1 MYDAAIIGAGP
12 SGLTAAARLAHFG
25 VKVCLIE
32 AHTRL
37 GGLNSWHHVKGLE
50 VSSGLHAFTN
60 YTTGGRG
67 GALGKLLR
75 QLRIRFDDLELYPQ
89 GVSSIRFPSATLR
102 FTNDPE
108 FFRQQVA
115 ETFPNDIAGFDRL
128 RLAVTSTDEGEFTTR
143 QTSARAVLEEYIHN
157 PLLVDMLFCPVM
169 FYGNPGGVG
178 DGMDKTRSKPDMDWL
193 LFCVVWKCIFETGL
207 ACPAGGMRGIW
218 EQLAARFADNGGELI
233 TGVGVRELTTT
244 ADEKKV
250 RTLVL
255 TDGREIEARTVFSS
269 AGMQETARLLGDD
282 EIRLDDSPI
291 SIVEGVSILDQPSTS
306 AGLEDTTVFYSL
318 EDVFAFARPQGL
330 TDRRSGVLCAMDN
343 YLLPE
348 EKKKPVLK
356 ATCLASYP
364 AWRSLEIVKE
374 DKPFANLFPEEEK
387 KIVLHPEQQAA
398 VDKIG
403 AALDDGRFQSFLLHG
418 ATGSGKTEV
427 YMRLI
432 AKTLE
437 MGKGALVLVPEVSLT
452 PQTVSRFRKR
462 FGNIAVLHYKLG
474 EGERAEH
481 WRRLSSGQVRL
492 AVGARSAV
500 FAPVRDL
507 GLIVVDEEHEKSYK
521 QDNDPRYNARD
532 IALVRASITNACAI
546 LGSATPSLE
555 SWQNAHIG
563 KHSLVRMPTRAGGAR
578 TPTVK
583 VVDLRQEWAD
593 VKQPVLFSRELERE
607 LEQCLKRKE
616 QAILFLNR
624 RGFHTII
631 RCPACGDSVE
641 CDHCDIAMTHHR
653 SQNLLRCGY
662 CGFEKRVPDVC
673 PTCGSATLRFG
684 GVGTERIE
692 DILAGIFPKARLL
705 RMDSD
710 SMSAKDSHAEAL
722 VSFSRGDYDILLGTQ
737 MVAKGLD
744 FPNVTLVG
752 VLMADGALGM
762 SDFRA
767 PERTFQLV
775 TQVIGRAGRSDKAGK
790 AVVQAFQPDHHAV
803 KFAIAQDYQSFVD
816 AEIPDRLRRGYPPFG
831 RLARVVVSGK
841 DSKQVVEKA
850 RRLGDACKRTAP
862 EKGRLLG
869 PAACEVERV
878 QGVFRWHMIFFAP
891 EYKTLAAWLAAAE
904 VKPGEEKNVRVIID
918 VDPASMQ

>member
-1 MYDAAIIGAGP
+1 MENKGESELYAGVVVEAPLTKIFHYRVPPDLVGTIAPGDRVEAPFGRRTLRGVAVSLTRVPPIDPKLIKNILNASAEEERIPEDILELTKWVASYYQASWGMTLAAAVPAGVKHGRQERQRRRIRLAQ
-12 SGLTAAARLAHFG
+12 SLEEVAAATAAARKKAP
-25 VKVCLIE
+25 KQADC
-32 AHTRL
+32 
-37 GGLNSWHHVKGLE
+37 
-50 VSSGLHAFTN
+50 
-60 YTTGGRG
+60 
-67 GALGKLLR
+67 
-75 QLRIRFDDLELYPQ
+75 
-89 GVSSIRFPSATLR
+89 
-102 FTNDPE
+102 
-108 FFRQQVA
+108 
-115 ETFPNDIAGFDRL
+115 
-128 RLAVTSTDEGEFTTR
+128 
-143 QTSARAVLEEYIHN
+143 
-157 PLLVDMLFCPVM
+157 
-169 FYGNPGGVG
+169 
-178 DGMDKTRSKPDMDWL
+178 
-193 LFCVVWKCIFETGL
+193 
-207 ACPAGGMRGIW
+207 
-218 EQLAARFADNGGELI
+218 LAAILQLYSDDPGIELF
-233 TGVGVRELTTT
+233 T
-244 ADEKKV
+244 
-250 RTLVL
+250 
-255 TDGREIEARTVFSS
+255 
-269 AGMQETARLLGDD
+269 
-282 EIRLDDSPI
+282 DSPELKPHI
-291 SIVEGVSILDQPSTS
+291 SPPVVK
-306 AGLEDTTVFYSL
+306 ALE
-318 EDVFAFARPQGL
+318 AKGII
-330 TDRRSGVLCAMDN
+330 
-343 YLLPE
+343 
-348 EKKKPVLK
+348 
-356 ATCLASYP
+356 
-364 AWRSLEIVKE
+364 EIVKE

-398 VDKIG
+398 VNAVG
-403 AALDDGRFQSFLLHG
+403 AALDAGRFQSFLLHG

-481 WRRLSSGQVRL
+481 WRRLTSGQVRL

-500 FAPVRDL
+500 FAPVKDL

-532 IALVRASITNACAI
+532 IALVRASLTNACAI

-563 KHSLVRMPTRAGGAR
+563 KHTLISMPTRAGGAR
-578 TPTVK
+578 TPSVK

-631 RCPACGDSVE
+631 RCPACGDAVE

-653 SQNLLRCGY
+653 SQHLLRCGY
-662 CGFEKRVPDVC
+662 CGSEKRVPDVC
-673 PTCGSATLRFG
+673 PTCGSATLKFG

-710 SMSAKDSHAEAL
+710 SMAAKDSHAEAL

-803 KFAIAQDYQSFVD
+803 RFAIAQDYQSFVD

-841 DSKQVVEKA
+841 DSKQVIEKA
-850 RRLGDACKRTAP
+850 RQIGEACKRVSP
-862 EKGRLLG
+862 EKARLLG

-891 EYKTLAAWLAAAE
+891 EYKTLSNWLAAAG